1 MQWMSLVQTSYN
13 GQYNTLWPCKSRF
26 DSGCLQ
32 YILFLHQYGHTTMY
46 ACMAYHTY
54 MRHAYIYIYIDRY
67 INIHTSATCGTYG
80 TYGTDGTDGGTDGSG
95 GADGTCRHA
104 TRIQTSRHTDIQTRI
119 HTYILAHTYAHTY
132 THIRTHRHTYTHM
145 HAYVHSRIHT
155 YTYIHGRI

>member
-80 TYGTDGTDGGTDGSG
+80 TYSTDGTDGGTDGSG

-104 TRIQTSRHTDIQTRI
+104 TRIQTSRHPDIQTRI
-119 HTYILAHTYAHTY
+119 HTYIHTCTCTCIHTCTYICTHIYAY
-132 THIRTHRHTYTHM
+132 THT
-145 HAYVHSRIHT
+145 
-155 YTYIHGRI
+155 